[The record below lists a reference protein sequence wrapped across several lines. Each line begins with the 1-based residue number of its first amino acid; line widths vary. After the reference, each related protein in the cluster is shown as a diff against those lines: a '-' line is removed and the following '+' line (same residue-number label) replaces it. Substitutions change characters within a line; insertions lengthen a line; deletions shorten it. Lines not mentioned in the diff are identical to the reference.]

1 MRRLE
6 PWFWAAG
13 LWLTDLLTKRLVL
26 AHAETLRQRS
36 LEVLGDFFRLVYV
49 RNPGAAMGLMP
60 FGRWT
65 LVAIS
70 AVAVVLLSWLL
81 VTTPPRLRLRR
92 LAMGLIL
99 GGALGNLVD
108 RIFYGGLVVDFLDF
122 GIGAHRFWAF
132 NVADMGVSIGGV
144 LLAFCLLKE
153 DCLERKERRDACSG
167 APALSSIQDPR
178 DEPRGGPEPAA
189 PADCRHD

>member
-13 LWLTDLLTKRLVL
+13 LWLTDFVTKRLVL
-26 AHAETLRQRS
+26 AHAELLRFERV
-36 LEVLGDFFRLVYV
+36 EVLGDFFRLVYV
-49 RNPGAAMGLMP
+49 RNPGAAMGLTP

-70 AVAVVLLSWLL
+70 TGAVILLCWFLA
-81 VTTPPRLRLRR
+81 RGDQGHRLRR

-108 RIFYGGLVVDFLDF
+108 RVFYDGLVVDFLDF
-122 GIGAHRFWAF
+122 GLGVHRFWAF
-132 NVADMGVSIGGV
+132 NVADIGVSCGGLLLMISV
-144 LLAFCLLKE
+144 LSEDLRARRSGSAAALAE
-153 DCLERKERRDACSG
+153 D
-167 APALSSIQDPR
+167 P
-178 DEPRGGPEPAA
+178 
-189 PADCRHD
+189 PADQPPDRAHD

>member
-13 LWLTDLLTKRLVL
+13 IWVTDFVTKRLVL
-26 AHAETLRQRS
+26 AHADLLRLERV
-36 LEVLGDFFRLVYV
+36 EVLGDFFRLVYV
-49 RNPGAAMGLMP
+49 RNPGAAMGLTP

-65 LVAIS
+65 LVTIS
-70 AVAVVLLSWLL
+70 ALAVVLLCWFL
-81 VTTPPRLRLRR
+81 VITETRWRWRR

-108 RIFYGGLVVDFLDF
+108 RVFYGGLVVDFLDF

-132 NVADMGVSIGGV
+132 NVADMGVTCGGLLLLLSV
-144 LLAFCLLKE
+144 LAE
-153 DCLERKERRDACSG
+153 DLRARR
-167 APALSSIQDPR
+167 
-178 DEPRGGPEPAA
+178 
-189 PADCRHD
+189 RHD